1 MTRTTLAYES
11 RLRAQSLPPNNAHGS
26 NSPSSGVDIDMA
38 RNLPPG
44 RLRAR
49 VGDVIFTR
57 IAGPG
62 GYDARQRIHETPGPR
77 WFPPGSPIRR
87 VHGDTSTFVGGL
99 RSLLLQSLHPLA
111 MAGVAGHSGYR
122 GDPWGRLA
130 RTSTFLAFTTF
141 GMADD
146 AQEMIDAVRAVH
158 ERVRGKAPDG
168 RPYRASDPHLLR
180 WVHVAEADSFLRA
193 YERYGKQALDPGEA
207 DEYVAQIG
215 RVGTALGAE
224 KVPQN
229 TAELADALAEFRPEL
244 EASEAALDTVQFL
257 LREPPLPLA
266 ARLGYAPLAAGAV
279 ALMPGWARKE
289 LGIDRW
295 RTRTFGPAGGAV
307 ATRAVRWAMGDAE
320 AKPNR
325 PTEAT
330 RASALPNETNS
341 R

>member
-1 MTRTTLAYES
+1 MAK
-11 RLRAQSLPPNNAHGS
+11 NI
-26 NSPSSGVDIDMA
+26 PSGGI
-38 RNLPPG
+38 RGKL
-44 RLRAR
+44 
-49 VGDVIFTR
+49 GDLIFTR
-57 IAGPG
+57 IAGPD
-62 GYDARQRIHETPGPR
+62 GYEARKRIHETPGPR

-87 VHGDTSTFVGGL
+87 VHADTSTFVGGL

-130 RTSTFLAFTTF
+130 RTSTFLACTTF

-146 AQEMIDAVRAVH
+146 AQQMIDAVRAVH

-193 YERYGKQALDPGEA
+193 YERYGKERLRPGEA

-215 RVGTALGAE
+215 RVGEALGAQN
-224 KVPQN
+224 VPTS

-257 LREPPLPLA
+257 LREPPLPRV

-279 ALMPGWARKE
+279 ALLPSWARQE
-289 LGIDRW
+289 LRIDRW

-307 ATRAVRWAMGDAE
+307 ATRAVRWALGDAE
-320 AKPNR
+320 AKPGASRKAN
-325 PTEAT
+325 
-330 RASALPNETNS
+330 RASAPPQEKAPN
-341 R
+341 